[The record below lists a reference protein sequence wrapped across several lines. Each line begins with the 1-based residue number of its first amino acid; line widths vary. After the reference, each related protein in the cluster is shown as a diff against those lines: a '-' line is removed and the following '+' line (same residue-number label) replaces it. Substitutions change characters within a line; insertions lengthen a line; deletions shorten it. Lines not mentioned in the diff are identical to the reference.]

1 VVRVSD
7 QLSSDLASLSID
19 RSSRSSGGAAKRI
32 IVWLVVLG
40 ALGYGIYAYALPQ
53 LQAKV
58 LKTEVSVTELSTYSP
73 MQASVEL
80 TSSGYVEPQ
89 RVSRVGAKVPGRVS
103 ALHVRQG
110 QKVKAGDVL
119 LELEQADRQA
129 GIQSAKMRA
138 AAAEARVA
146 TARANVVETR
156 QQAER
161 ERALVK
167 SGVSPAARAEDLEA
181 RVVSLTEAVR
191 AAQAE
196 VKAANAE
203 VAALKVDLGYMR
215 VHAPMDGTVINKP
228 PEIGEVVGSDLGT
241 VASESDQAVIEL
253 ADFNTLMVETDIP
266 ESRLHMVTIGSPCD
280 IALDAFPS
288 RRYRGEAVEI
298 NPKVDRAKATVGVKV
313 KFVDPP
319 EGVLPDMSAR
329 VSFLSKAMDEAQ
341 LKEKPK
347 TIVPSSALVDR
358 AGTKVLFVL
367 EEDGVVRMRNVT
379 VGAELGGGFE
389 VVDGPAA
396 GTRVVANPP
405 ETLADGQRVKEKT

>member
-1 VVRVSD
+1 VSD

-19 RSSRSSGGAAKRI
+19 RSSRSSGGAAKR
-32 IVWLVVLG
+32 VVLWLVVLG

-53 LQAKV
+53 LQTQV

-73 MQASVEL
+73 IQASVEL

-103 ALHVRQG
+103 QLHVRQG

-129 GIQSAKMRA
+129 AIQSAKMRV

-146 TARANVVETR
+146 TAKANVAETR
-156 QQAER
+156 VQAER

-167 SGVSPAARAEDLEA
+167 SGVAPAARADDLEA
-181 RVVSLTEAVR
+181 RVASLTEAVR
-191 AAQAE
+191 AAEAE
-196 VKAANAE
+196 VKASNAE
-203 VAALKVDLGYMR
+203 VAALKVDLGYMQ

-241 VASESDQAVIEL
+241 VASDSDQAVIEL

-266 ESRLHMVTIGSPCD
+266 EGRLHMVTIGSPCD
-280 IALDAFPS
+280 IALDAFPT

-329 VSFLSKAMDEAQ
+329 VSFLSKPIDDAQ

-347 TIVPSSALVDR
+347 TIVPGSALVDR
-358 AGTKVLFVL
+358 GGTKVLFVL
-367 EEDGVVRMRNVT
+367 EDGVVRMRNVT

-389 VVDGPAA
+389 AIDGPSS

-405 ETLADGQRVKEKT
+405 ATLVDGQRVKEKS

>member
-103 ALHVRQG
+103 VLHVRQG
-110 QKVKAGDVL
+110 QKVKTGDVL

-161 ERALVK
+161 ERTLVK

-191 AAQAE
+191 AAEAE

-203 VAALKVDLGYMR
+203 VAALKVDLSYMQ

-241 VASESDQAVIEL
+241 VASDSDQAVIEL